1 MPLPDAALVLT
12 AGLGTRLRPL
22 TYVRA
27 KPAVPLAGQTIIR
40 RILTWLQAFGVRHI
54 VLNLHHH
61 PESIAADIGDGS
73 DLGVAVR
80 YSWEQP
86 ILGSAGGPRHA
97 LPLLEQET
105 FFIVNGDTL
114 SNVDLQALADVH
126 AQSDAMV
133 TLALTARRDP
143 RRYGG
148 IVCDEEGTVTRFV
161 PKGSPAE
168 AGHFVGV
175 QIAHRDAFSDL
186 PDNVPAESFSDVY
199 PRLLATRPRSVR
211 GFLCDGDFY
220 DVGTSS
226 DYLAAALAI
235 ARREGLREPPRGRRS
250 IVDSSSHLVDTIV
263 WDDVVIEKQC
273 ELVRCIVADG
283 VTLPAGSHVTDA
295 AIVPAHGRTATGGER
310 LMGDLLI
317 ADITNHDVD

>member
-1 MPLPDAALVLT
+1 MPSPDAALVLT

-40 RILTWLQAFGVRHI
+40 RILTWLRDAGVCHV
-54 VLNLHHH
+54 VLNLHHR

-73 DLGVAVR
+73 DLGIAVR

-86 ILGSAGGPRHA
+86 ILGSGGGPRHA
-97 LPLLEQET
+97 LPLLDHET

-114 SNVDLQALADVH
+114 TNVDLQALADVH

-148 IVCDEEGTVTRFV
+148 IVCDEEGIVTRFV
-161 PKGSPAE
+161 PKGSPAQ

-175 QIAHRDAFSDL
+175 QITHRDVFGDL
-186 PDNVPAESFSDVY
+186 PDNVPAESFSGVY
-199 PRLLATRPRSVR
+199 TSLLAARARSVR
-211 GFLCDGDFY
+211 GFFCDADFY
-220 DVGTSS
+220 DVGTVS
-226 DYLAAALAI
+226 DYLATTLAI
-235 ARREGLREPPRGRRS
+235 ARREGSHEPPRGHRS
-250 IVDSSSHLVDTIV
+250 IVDPSSRLVDTIV
-263 WDDVVIEKQC
+263 WDDVVIEERC
-273 ELVRCIVADG
+273 DLVRCVVADG
-283 VTLPAGSHVTDA
+283 VTLPAGSRVTDA
-295 AIVPAHGRTATGGER
+295 AIVRANGRTATGSER
-310 LMGDLLI
+310 LMGDLLV
-317 ADITNHDVD
+317 ADITNHHVA